1 MSKTNNWQEET
12 ALVISVLDNTEME
25 KAVKW
30 GGDVYTINGKNV
42 VSYGGFNH
50 HFSIWFYN
58 GVFLSDPY
66 KVLVNA
72 NEEKTRA
79 LRQWRITD
87 VKELDKKKLK
97 AYVLEAIKN
106 EKEGKAWKPQKTAAL
121 TIPAI
126 LEQVFKKQK
135 DLKKSFAALPP
146 YKQKEYVEHFT
157 SAKKEETNLARITK
171 SIPLILQGIGLHDK
185 YKK

>member
-1 MSKTNNWQEET
+1 MSKTNNWLEET
-12 ALVISVLDNTEME
+12 ELVISVLDNTEMK

-30 GGDVYTINGKNV
+30 GGDVYTVNGKNV
-42 VSYGGFNH
+42 VSYGGFTN

-58 GVFLSDPY
+58 GVFLSDPA

-72 NEEKTRA
+72 NEAKTKA
-79 LRQWRITD
+79 LRQWRISD
-87 VKELDKKKLK
+87 VKELDKKQLRT
-97 AYVLEAIKN
+97 YVLEAIKN
-106 EKEGKAWKPQKTAAL
+106 EKEGKSWKPQPSAAL

-126 LEQVFKKQK
+126 LQQAFKKNK
-135 DLKKSFAALPP
+135 EIKAAFNALSP
-146 YKQKEYVEHFT
+146 YKQKDYIEHFT
-157 SAKKEETNLARITK
+157 TAKKEATNLARVEK

>member
-1 MSKTNNWQEET
+1 MSRTNNWLEET
-12 ALVISVLDNTEME
+12 ELVISVLDNTEME

-42 VSYGGFNH
+42 VSYGGFTN

-58 GVFLSDPY
+58 GVFLTDPD

-72 NEEKTRA
+72 NEAKTKA

-87 VKELDKKKLK
+87 VKELDKKKLR

-106 EKEGKAWKPQKTAAL
+106 EKEGKSWKPQRSAAL
-121 TIPAI
+121 TIPAT
-126 LEQVFKKQK
+126 LQKAFKKYK
-135 DLKKSFAALPP
+135 GLKTAFNKLPP
-146 YKQKEYVEHFT
+146 YKQKDYIEHFT
-157 SAKKEETNLARITK
+157 TAKKEETNLARIEK